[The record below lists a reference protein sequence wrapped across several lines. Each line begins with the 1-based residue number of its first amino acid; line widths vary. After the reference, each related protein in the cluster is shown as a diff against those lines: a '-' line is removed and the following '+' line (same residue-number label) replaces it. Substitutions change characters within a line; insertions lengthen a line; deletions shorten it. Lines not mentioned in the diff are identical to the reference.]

1 MTSISVEEFHGD
13 IQAAERAAHGG
24 PVVVV
29 EGGTPEYVVLTYKDF
44 AEMNLRSRSLAEVL
58 SMPADAGDVVDFDIP
73 QMKAIGLKLP
83 DFD

>member
-1 MTSISVEEFHGD
+1 MTSISVEEFHGNVR
-13 IQAAERAAHGG
+13 AAEQAAHGG

-44 AEMNLRSRSLAEVL
+44 AEMNLRSKSLADSL

-73 QMKAIGLKLP
+73 QTKTIGLKTP
-83 DFD
+83 DVG